1 MPAITHQLPA
11 HATPPQ
17 RLSAAAAA
25 LASAWPMP
33 NAYQAEQQQIR
44 EAAAAMAQ
52 PLSHSQLLTLAIAYH
67 DAMQR
72 ITLGRG
78 SDAEASTLAV
88 ASNIAMVLAELG
100 LGDDLNLD
108 TCITAQQHIH
118 TMRERGLATGRW
130 AFSGPG
136 ITAVNDL
143 LTLHDQQLAEPDC
156 TQAVLDQALRI
167 VRERLEAG
175 HVMTSGEGAR

>member
-1 MPAITHQLPA
+1 MPAVTHQLPA
-11 HATPPQ
+11 HAAPPQ
-17 RLSAAAAA
+17 RLSATAAA

-33 NAYQAEQQQIR
+33 TAEQAEQQQLR
-44 EAAAAMAQ
+44 EAAAAMAK

-88 ASNIAMVLAELG
+88 ASNIAMVLCELG
-100 LGDDLNLD
+100 LGDDTDLD
-108 TCITAQQHIH
+108 ACIDAQRHIH
-118 TMRERGLATGRW
+118 TMRERGLATGRFV
-130 AFSGPG
+130 FSGPG

-143 LTLHDQQLAEPDC
+143 LTLHDVQLASPDC
-156 TQAVLDQALRI
+156 TQALLDQALRT
-167 VRERLEAG
+167 VRERIEAG
-175 HVMTSGEGAR
+175 NVMTSGEGAR

>member
-1 MPAITHQLPA
+1 MPAVTHQLPA
-11 HATPPQ
+11 HASPPL

-25 LASAWPMP
+25 LASVYPMP
-33 NAYQAEQQQIR
+33 TAEQAEQQHLR

-67 DAMQR
+67 HSMQLV
-72 ITLGRG
+72 TVGRG
-78 SDAEASTLAV
+78 SDADASTLAV
-88 ASNIAMVLAELG
+88 ASNIAMVLCELG
-100 LGDDLNLD
+100 LGDDTDLD
-108 TCITAQQHIH
+108 ACIDAQRHIH
-118 TMRERGLATGRW
+118 TMRERGLATGRFV
-130 AFSGPG
+130 FSGPG

-143 LTLHDQQLAEPDC
+143 LTLHDVQLASPDC
-156 TQAVLDQALRI
+156 TQALLDQALRI